1 MLTKSTLA
9 LILSCVYFLF
19 GTWLYNQIV
28 PACQPEAQIE
38 TPHGDSLPDEPMTSK
53 WSSPEVITNASF
65 EELKN
70 KLLAGKS
77 EDNIFEI
84 TGKYFKGESAPEGFA
99 NMGVARAEEI
109 RKLFPELPNERI
121 RLKSALVDD
130 VDGMEAN
137 PFSNASF
144 KWVAAPEKLAPV
156 VEIGNQALIYF
167 DNNSTVGKI
176 DPKVEEY
183 LVKLAEILKNSEETV
198 SITGHTDSKGE
209 PEVNYELGLSRAK
222 AIQKMLLKLGVPAE
236 KITIASKGETEPA
249 STNETEAGMAG
260 NRRTVIQR
268 VK

>member
-1 MLTKSTLA
+1 M
-9 LILSCVYFLF
+9 
-19 GTWLYNQIV
+19 V
-28 PACQPEAQIE
+28 PACQPEAEIE
-38 TPHGDSLPDEPMTSK
+38 TPHGDAPTNEPMTSK
-53 WSSPEVITNASF
+53 WSSPEVVTNSSF

-70 KLLAGKS
+70 KLLLGKS
-77 EDNIFEI
+77 QDNIFEI

-99 NMGVARAEEI
+99 NMGAARAEEI

-121 RLKSALVDD
+121 RLKSALADD
-130 VDGMEAN
+130 VDGMESN
-137 PFSNASF
+137 PFSNADF

-176 DPKVEEY
+176 DPKVQEY
-183 LVKLAEILKNSEETV
+183 LAKLAEILKTSKETV
-198 SITGHTDSKGE
+198 SITGHSDSNGE
-209 PEVNYELGLSRAK
+209 TEINYQLGLSRAK
-222 AIQKMLLKLGVPAE
+222 AIQSILLKLGVPAE

-249 STNETEAGMAG
+249 STNDTEAGKAG

>member
-1 MLTKSTLA
+1 MPSKSTLV
-9 LILSCVYFLF
+9 LILSVLYFFF
-19 GTWLYNQIV
+19 GTWLYNQIN
-28 PACQPEAQIE
+28 PACQLKAEIE
-38 TPHGDSLPDEPMTSK
+38 TPHVDPPKEPVTSD
-53 WSSPEVITNASF
+53 WSSPKVTTNSSF

-70 KLLAGKS
+70 KLLLGKS

-99 NMGVARAEEI
+99 NMGAARAEEI

-121 RLKSALVDD
+121 RLKSALADD
-130 VDGMEAN
+130 VDGMESN

-167 DNNSTVGKI
+167 DLNSTVGKI

-183 LVKLAEILKNSEETV
+183 LAKLAEILKTTNETV

-209 PEVNYELGLSRAK
+209 PDINYQLGLNRAK
-222 AIQKMLLKLGVPAE
+222 AIQRILLKRGVPAE
-236 KITIASKGETEPA
+236 KITITSKGETEPA
-249 STNETEAGMAG
+249 STNDTEAGMAA

>member
-1 MLTKSTLA
+1 M
-9 LILSCVYFLF
+9 
-19 GTWLYNQIV
+19 
-28 PACQPEAQIE
+28 
-38 TPHGDSLPDEPMTSK
+38 
-53 WSSPEVITNASF
+53 
-65 EELKN
+65 
-70 KLLAGKS
+70 GKS

-84 TGKYFKGESAPEGFA
+84 TGKYFKGEAAPEGFA
-99 NMGVARAEEI
+99 NMGAARAEEI

-121 RLKSALVDD
+121 RLKSMLADD
-130 VDGMEAN
+130 IDGMESN

-156 VEIGNQALIYF
+156 VEIGDQALIYF

-183 LVKLAEILKNSEETV
+183 LAKLAEILKNSEETV
-198 SITGHTDSKGE
+198 SITGHTDSNGDTD
-209 PEVNYELGLSRAK
+209 VNYQLGLSRATT
-222 AIQKMLLKLGVPAE
+222 IQTILLRLGVPAK

-249 STNETEAGMAG
+249 STNDTEAGMAG

>member
-1 MLTKSTLA
+1 MPSKSTFV
-9 LILSCVYFLF
+9 LILSFAYFIF

-28 PACQPEAQIE
+28 PACQPEAEIE
-38 TPHGDSLPDEPMTSK
+38 TPHLNTSDEPVTSN
-53 WSSPEVITNASF
+53 WSSPEVVTNSSF

-70 KLLAGKS
+70 KLLLGKS

-84 TGKYFKGESAPEGFA
+84 TGKYFEGETAPEGSA
-99 NMGVARAEEI
+99 NMGAARAEEI

-121 RLKSALVDD
+121 RLKSMLADD
-130 VDGMEAN
+130 VEGMESNA
-137 PFSNASF
+137 FSNASF

-183 LVKLAEILKNSEETV
+183 LAKLAEILKTSNETV
-198 SITGHTDSKGE
+198 SITGHTDSNGDAE
-209 PEVNYELGLSRAK
+209 INRQLGLSRAK
-222 AIQKMLLKLGVPAE
+222 TIQTILLKLGVPAE
-236 KITIASKGETEPA
+236 KITIASKGETEA
-249 STNETEAGMAG
+249 VSTNDTEAGMAG